1 MNRRLH
7 DTQVSVTT
15 ASSPAV
21 SGANRNASRAGLI
34 TRIRAAWPEPESP
47 ARDQRLSRALI
58 EFCVESPVPDALNR
72 VGAGGYRRVELAR
85 DTRQGWRLLAMV
97 WGAGQHSSLHTH
109 GERPAHEAI
118 WSGVLTVEHFESTP
132 LADDRVLLC
141 LLARETLHTADAQVS
156 PRFHEDIHRCS
167 NQNDEL
173 CISLHLLPL
182 QTPPQR
188 DYLLCSD
195 GAFRLVDSAPEHFES
210 LPL

>member
-1 MNRRLH
+1 MNRRLQ
-7 DTQVSVTT
+7 DPQVSVTT
-15 ASSPAV
+15 ASSAAV
-21 SGANRNASRAGLI
+21 AGASHEVARASLI
-34 TRIRAAWPEPESP
+34 ARIRAAWPEAESP
-47 ARDQRLSRALI
+47 VRDRQLSRALI

-72 VGAGGYRRVELAR
+72 VGPGGYRRVELAR

-97 WGAGQHSSLHTH
+97 WGPGQHSSLHTH

-118 WSGVLTVEHFESTP
+118 WNGALTVEHFESTP
-132 LADDRVLLC
+132 LADERVLLC
-141 LLARETLHTADAQVS
+141 LLARETLHNPDAQVS

-182 QTPPQR
+182 NAPPQR

-195 GAFRLVDSAPEHFES
+195 GAFRLVDAAPEQFES